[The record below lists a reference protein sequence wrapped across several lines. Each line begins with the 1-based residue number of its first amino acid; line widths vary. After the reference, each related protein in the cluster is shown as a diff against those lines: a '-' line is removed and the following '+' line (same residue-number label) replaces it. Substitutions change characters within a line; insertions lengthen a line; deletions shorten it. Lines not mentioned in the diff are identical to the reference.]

1 MQEIFIFPAMFFF
14 LSKILYAFL
23 SPFKWL
29 LLLVLYWLLT
39 KHKERKRRAGIL
51 IVILF
56 LIFSNPYL
64 IYRITLA
71 WQYPKKEMMD
81 QEQYNTGILLAGF
94 VSFETQKKQGYYGGA
109 ADRFIQAVRLYK
121 LGHIKKILITGGSG
135 SIRFQQYKEADF
147 VVQQLKDFGVPAEDI
162 LSENKSRNTF
172 ENALNSKKILDS
184 LKIRPPYLLITSALH
199 MRRSI
204 QVFEKAGIAVT
215 PYPCNFHAIQ
225 NPKNFM
231 ESFIPSFR
239 SFDGWELFLKE
250 SIGLLV
256 YRVTGKA

>member
-1 MQEIFIFPAMFFF
+1 M
-14 LSKILYAFL
+14 
-23 SPFKWL
+23 
-29 LLLVLYWLLT
+29 LT

-51 IVILF
+51 LIVLF

-71 WQYPKKEMMD
+71 WQYPKKEMND
-81 QEQYNTGILLAGF
+81 KEQYQTGILLAGF

-147 VVQQLKDFGVPAEDI
+147 VVQQLNEFGIPAEDI
-162 LSENKSRNTF
+162 LSDNQSRNTY
-172 ENALNSKKILDS
+172 ENAINSKRILDS
-184 LKIRPPYLLITSALH
+184 LKITPPYLLITSALH
-199 MRRSI
+199 MRRSV
-204 QVFEKAGIAVT
+204 QVFEKAGIKSI

-225 NPKNFM
+225 NPKNFT
-231 ESFIPSFR
+231 ESFVPSNR
-239 SFDGWELFLKE
+239 AFDGWELFLKE
-250 SIGLLV
+250 AIGLLV
-256 YRVTGKA
+256 YRITGKA